1 MTTMRMKRNQGKQRE
16 SGASSKAYGA
26 IRTLLILALALAAVE
41 GLAWWW
47 MNPASVA
54 GNPRVLEWNHV
65 ASSPADAA
73 KEWTWHPEL
82 VAKYQDSLG
91 CSAGQ
96 IAHAKLDGTS
106 EIYAAFFSWD
116 RSSASV
122 IEAYRHLP
130 EECLGSI
137 GMSLIEH
144 RQPRSFLVGN
154 QTIDFGHSVFRDH
167 RGIIVHS
174 FKATWV
180 SGTDKVYGTGLARLT
195 EWRKVRLQAALKRFQ
210 PGHARVIQGCVRGIY
225 DHERAWNIFAD
236 SVLPS
241 LHFESE

>member
-1 MTTMRMKRNQGKQRE
+1 MR
-16 SGASSKAYGA
+16 S
-26 IRTLLILALALAAVE
+26 LLIFLLSLAAIE

-47 MNPASVA
+47 MNPPNVA
-54 GNPRVLEWNHV
+54 ENALVLAWNQG
-65 ASSPADAA
+65 ASSPADRP
-73 KEWTWHPEL
+73 KQWTWHPEL

-96 IAHAKLDGTS
+96 IAHATLDGAA
-106 EIYAAFFSWD
+106 EIYTAFFSWD

-137 GMSLIEH
+137 GMKLIEY
-144 RQPRSFLVGN
+144 RQPHLVHVGN
-154 QTIDFGHSVFRDH
+154 ETLAFGHSVFRDH

-180 SGTDKVYGTGLARLT
+180 SGSDKVYGTGLKQLT
-195 EWRKVRLQAALKRFQ
+195 EWRKVRMQAALKRFQ
-210 PGHARVIQGCVRGIY
+210 PSHARVIQGSVRGIY
-225 DHERAWNIFAD
+225 DPERAWNIFSD

-241 LHFESE
+241 LHFEP